1 MYAGRQLSPRSV
13 TMRFAT
19 ACGVVAVLVLA
30 ACTGKGGKAPHTG
43 NAGGSEHRGG
53 TLYVNTFRAFTHLD
67 PQRNYFGDGI
77 AFESRTLARTLTT
90 FPAAEGPDSTNVVP
104 DAATDT
110 GTRSA
115 DAKTWTFT
123 IRPGVKWQDGRPVTC
138 ADFKYG
144 ISRTFATDVITSGP
158 LYALDM
164 LDVPRNSNGQAD
176 YDGPYKKDGQ
186 AGFDKAIECPSA
198 NKIVFH
204 LRHPVA
210 DFNDT
215 VTLPAFAA
223 VRQDK
228 DTGPKYDSAVFSD
241 GPYMIKGT
249 WTPTRGGTLVRNP
262 YWVASSD
269 QVRKAYPDQI
279 VATFGD
285 SADTIYQK
293 LASDNGTAKNTVT
306 TTTAPPAA
314 APTVLSPAMQSRS
327 ESVTD
332 GFIHYLSV
340 NVDKVPQKQVR
351 QAIAMAVDRTAY
363 VTAWGGSALGSP
375 TNSLISPLLKAYTKY
390 DPFGVGDKGD
400 PAKAKAVL
408 QAAGV
413 KLPYSITYQYPKD
426 PTQDKLATNIK
437 SELEAAGFRVSLD
450 GLDTD
455 TYYDVVANPRQT
467 ADVVWARWAADYPT
481 GSGVIP
487 PLLDGRANISA
498 ETLGND
504 YAAYNDPLT
513 NKAIDSALQLTDSA
527 AQQQAWSAIDQQ
539 VVKQGVIIPM
549 MADKALYLYGANVK
563 GFLLNAAFGGFVD
576 LAVTAVQ

>member
-1 MYAGRQLSPRSV
+1 
-13 TMRFAT
+13 MRFAT
-19 ACGVVAVLVLA
+19 ACGVVAVLVLT
-30 ACTGKGGKAPHTG
+30 ACTGKGGNASQTG
-43 NAGGSEHRGG
+43 NAGGNQQRGG
-53 TLYVNTFRAFTHLD
+53 TIYVNTFRAYTHLD
-67 PQRNYFGDGI
+67 PQRNYYGDAI

-90 FPAAEGPDSTNVVP
+90 FPAAEGATSTDVVP

-110 GTRSA
+110 GTRSV

-123 IRPGVKWQDGRPVTC
+123 IRPDVKWQDGKPVTC
-138 ADFKYG
+138 QDFKYG
-144 ISRTFATDVITSGP
+144 ISRTFATDIINGGP
-158 LYALDM
+158 VYALDY
-164 LDVPRNSNGQAD
+164 LDVPHDSNGQAT
-176 YDGPYKKDGQ
+176 YNGPYKKNGQ
-186 AGFDKAIECPSA
+186 AGFDKAIDCASPT
-198 NKIVFH
+198 KIVFH

-210 DFNDT
+210 DFNQT

-228 DTGPKYDSAVFSD
+228 DTGAKYDSAVFSD
-241 GPYMIKGT
+241 GPYMIKGK
-249 WTPTRGGTLVRNP
+249 WDPLRGGTMVRNP
-262 YWVASSD
+262 NWVASSD
-269 QVRKAYPDQI
+269 DVRKAYPDQI
-279 VATFGD
+279 VTTFGE

-293 LASDNGTAKNTVT
+293 LESDNGSAKNTVT

-332 GFIHYLSV
+332 GYIHYLSV
-340 NVDKVPQKQVR
+340 NVQKVPQKQVR
-351 QAIAMAVDRTAY
+351 QAIAMALDRTAY

-375 TNSLISPLLKAYTKY
+375 ANSLISPLLKAYTKY

-400 PAKAKAVL
+400 PVKAKAVL
-408 QAAGV
+408 EAAGI
-413 KLPYSITYQYPKD
+413 KLPYSIRYQYPKD
-426 PTQDKLATNIK
+426 LTQDKLATNIK
-437 SELEAAGFRVSLD
+437 SDLEKAGFKVTLD
-450 GLDTD
+450 GLNAD

-467 ADVVWARWAADYPT
+467 AEVVWARWASDWPS
-481 GSGVIP
+481 GSTVIP

-513 NKAIDSALQLTDSA
+513 NKAIDTALSLTDSA

-539 VVKQGVIIPM
+539 VVKDGVIIPM

-563 GFLLNAAFGGFVD
+563 GFLLNAAFGGYVD
-576 LAVTAVQ
+576 LAVAAVQ